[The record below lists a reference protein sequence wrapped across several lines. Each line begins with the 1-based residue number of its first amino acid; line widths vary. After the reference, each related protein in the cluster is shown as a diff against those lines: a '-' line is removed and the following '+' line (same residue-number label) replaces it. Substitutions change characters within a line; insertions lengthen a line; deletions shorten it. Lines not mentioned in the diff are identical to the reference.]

1 MFKNIISHNK
11 SIPKSKNKM
20 ISITQNFNLSE
31 KSSSLKTTNSNNNLI
46 TLKGRFNKM
55 KSKFQSN
62 YLQTQKAINNKST
75 LININDECNINIEEY
90 LSTEIDDMDY
100 DNAVKRDPRKFC
112 QFFCDKLKN
121 KLIIISTFLI
131 SEPLKPKTI
140 KILLFVLD
148 IKLYLFVNALFF
160 NEEYISEIFN
170 STEEEKFFTFIPR
183 SYNRFFYTTL
193 VGISVNYIVDC
204 FFIEEKK
211 IKGIFIREKND
222 IIVLKYEIS
231 KINSIIKKRYIS
243 FIIFSLVISLLI
255 LYYIFCFNSIYP
267 HMKNEWIKSSILII
281 IIMQI
286 VYILEILLETI
297 IRFISFKLKSE
308 RIYKISLILS

>member
-1 MFKNIISHNK
+1 
-11 SIPKSKNKM
+11 M
-20 ISITQNFNLSE
+20 ISTNQTFNLSE
-31 KSSSLKTTNSNNNLI
+31 KSSSLKIANSNNDLDSVKRMPN
-46 TLKGRFNKM
+46 
-55 KSKFQSN
+55 KSKILNKLIIQNTISS
-62 YLQTQKAINNKST
+62 KST
-75 LININDECNINIEEY
+75 LISLKDVCDINIEEY

-100 DNAVKRDPRKFC
+100 DNAVKRDLRKFY
-112 QFFCDKLKN
+112 QYFCDKLKN
-121 KLIIISTFLI
+121 KLIVISGFLI
-131 SEPLKPKTI
+131 NEPLKPKTI
-140 KILLFVLD
+140 KILLFILD

-170 STEEEKFFTFIPR
+170 STEEEKLFTFIPR
-183 SYNRFFYTTL
+183 SYSRFFYTTL
-193 VGISVNYIVDC
+193 VGILVNYIIDC

-211 IKGIFIREKND
+211 IKGIFKREKND

-231 KINSIIKKRYIS
+231 KINSIIKNRYIS
-243 FIIFSLVISLLI
+243 FIIFSFFISLLI
-255 LYYIFCFNSIYP
+255 IYYIFCFNSIYP

-286 VYILEILLETI
+286 VYILKILLETI

>member
-1 MFKNIISHNK
+1 
-11 SIPKSKNKM
+11 
-20 ISITQNFNLSE
+20 
-31 KSSSLKTTNSNNNLI
+31 
-46 TLKGRFNKM
+46 M

-62 YLQTQKAINNKST
+62 YLVTQKAINNKST
-75 LININDECNINIEEY
+75 LINLKDECDININEY

-112 QFFCDKLKN
+112 QYFCDKLKN

-131 SEPLKPKTI
+131 NEPLKPKTI

-160 NEEYISEIFN
+160 NEDYISEIFN

-193 VGISVNYIVDC
+193 VGIFVNYIIDC

-222 IIVLKYEIS
+222 ITVLKYEIS
-231 KINSIIKKRYIS
+231 KINTIIRNRYIS
-243 FIIFSLVISLLI
+243 FIIFSFFISILI

-267 HMKNEWIKSSILII
+267 HMKEEWIKSSILII

-308 RIYKISLILS
+308 RVYKISLILS

>member
-1 MFKNIISHNK
+1 M
-11 SIPKSKNKM
+11 
-20 ISITQNFNLSE
+20 
-31 KSSSLKTTNSNNNLI
+31 TNSNNYLI
-46 TLKGRFNKM
+46 CAKGTFNKNIY
-55 KSKFQSN
+55 KYSN
-62 YLQTQKAINNKST
+62 NNLLTQKAINTKSI
-75 LININDECNINIEEY
+75 LINLKDECNINIEEY

-112 QFFCDKLKN
+112 QYLCDKLKN
-121 KLIIISTFLI
+121 KLIIISPFLI
-131 SEPLKPKTI
+131 NEPLKPKTF
-140 KILLFVLD
+140 KLLLFVLD

-183 SYNRFFYTTL
+183 SYSRFFYTTL
-193 VGISVNYIVDC
+193 VGILVNYIIDC

-231 KINSIIKKRYIS
+231 KINTIIKNRYIS
-243 FIIFSLVISLLI
+243 FIIFSFFISLLI
-255 LYYIFCFNSIYP
+255 IYYIFCFNSIYP
-267 HMKNEWIKSSILII
+267 HMKNEWIKSSILVII
-281 IIMQI
+281 LMQI

-308 RIYKISLILS
+308 RVYKISLILS